1 MDKIKRIIK
10 KVIPPIFLD
19 IVNRFKVKSDNI
31 DLVLWSGPHRNWE
44 EVVILTSGYDQSEIL
59 ESCKRSLLKVK
70 NGEAAYE
77 RDSVL
82 FDEIQYSWPVLASLL
97 RVASEN
103 EGKLRVLDFGGSLGS
118 SYFQNKD
125 FLKAADITWCI
136 VEQEHFVSCGR
147 ENFEN
152 SELKFYD
159 SVDQCLDE
167 NSIDVLLLSSVIQ
180 YLEDPF
186 QFIQGILKHRF
197 KYILFDRTT
206 FTDLSESKIM
216 LQTVHEVIYAASYPC
231 WFISEAKF
239 LALMQDTY
247 SLVAEFE
254 SVCDGQSKVIN
265 DIKVTWKG
273 FLYQTEF

>member
-19 IVNRFKVKSDNI
+19 VVNKFKAKSAQE
-31 DLVLWSGPHRNWE
+31 DLVLWTGPYPTWE
-44 EVVILTSGYDQSEIL
+44 EVALLTGGYNQSEIL
-59 ESCKRSLLKVK
+59 ESCRRSLLKVK
-70 NGEAAYE
+70 NGDAVYE

-118 SYFQNKD
+118 SYFQNKG
-125 FLKAADITWCI
+125 FLQATDITWCI
-136 VEQEHFVSCGR
+136 VEQEHFVGCGR

-159 SVDQCLDE
+159 SIDHCLDE

-180 YLEDPF
+180 YLDDPF
-186 QFIQGILKHRF
+186 QFLHGILKHRF
-197 KYILFDRTT
+197 KYILFDRTC

-216 LQTVHEVIYAASYPC
+216 LQKVPKVIYEASYPC
-231 WFISEAKF
+231 WFISEPKF
-239 LALMQDTY
+239 LDLMKDTY
-247 SLVAEFE
+247 SLIAEFE
-254 SVCDGQSKVIN
+254 SVCDGPSQVIN
-265 DIKVTWKG
+265 EMKATWKG
-273 FLYQTEF
+273 FLYQTEY